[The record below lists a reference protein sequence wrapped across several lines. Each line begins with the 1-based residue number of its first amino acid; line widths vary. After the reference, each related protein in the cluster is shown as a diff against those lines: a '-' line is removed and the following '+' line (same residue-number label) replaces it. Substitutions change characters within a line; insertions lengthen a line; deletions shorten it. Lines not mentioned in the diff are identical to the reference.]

1 MPAPNPITANPIAAY
16 PIVITQPASASGHP
30 LAGSVFDRQFWEGD
44 TSWMVLAD
52 VGKIVI
58 IYLLLRIALHRLID
72 KVLMPA
78 LAHGEGHID
87 PAQVSR
93 IKTLA
98 GLVKSSFNYIL
109 NFVFGIMFLRALR
122 LDPIPLLTTA
132 SVAGLAVGFGAQ
144 KLVKDMISGF
154 FILLENQYGIG
165 DYVTIG
171 TVTGTIEEIGLR
183 TTRIRDDSGKL
194 YILSNGD
201 ITQVCNQSRGAVSSF
216 IEIGVTSSADIA
228 HVTEIINQAGEDLA
242 REQPDLGLAKP
253 PNVDGLGAMDA
264 TKLTLRVSCP
274 VLAPTHLT
282 SAQIALRGLIH
293 QRLADAGI

>member
-1 MPAPNPITANPIAAY
+1 MPVPTSTIPSPSSAA
-16 PIVITQPASASGHP
+16 GLHP
-30 LAGSVFDRQFWEGD
+30 LNGSVFDREFWEGD

-52 VGKIVI
+52 IAKLVL
-58 IYLLLRIALHRLID
+58 IYLLLRLALYRLID
-72 KVLMPA
+72 KVLLPA
-78 LAHGEGHID
+78 LAHGEQRID
-87 PAQVSR
+87 PAQASR

-98 GLVKSSFNYIL
+98 GLVKSTLNYIL

-171 TVTGTIEEIGLR
+171 AVTGTVEEIGLR
-183 TTRIRDDSGKL
+183 TTRIRDDTGKL

-201 ITQVCNQSRGAVSSF
+201 ISQVCNQSRGEVASF
-216 IEIGVTSSADIA
+216 IEIGVSPVADIA
-228 HVTEIINQAGEDLA
+228 HVTEIINGVGEELV
-242 REQPDLGLAKP
+242 REQPALGLAGP
-253 PNVDGLGAMDA
+253 PSVQGLGAMDA
-264 TKLTLRVSCP
+264 VKLTLRVSCP
-274 VLAPTHLT
+274 VTVPARLT
-282 SAQIALRGLIH
+282 GAQIALRGLIH
-293 QRLADAGI
+293 QRLAEADIGLA